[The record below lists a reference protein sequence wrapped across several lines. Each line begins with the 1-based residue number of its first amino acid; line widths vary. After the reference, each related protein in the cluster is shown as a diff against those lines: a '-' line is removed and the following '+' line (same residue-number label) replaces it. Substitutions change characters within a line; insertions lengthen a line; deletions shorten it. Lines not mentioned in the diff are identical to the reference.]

1 MAKIFRVYAA
11 NGRDRYA
18 ELDLPAGDYEM
29 LDLMER
35 LRLKPGQLPYLELL
49 ECREEHGYLEKCI
62 HELPDI
68 FQLNALAKK
77 LAELTS
83 PQDMAA
89 FEGLVGKEIG
99 NRAVTIE
106 LPRLI
111 DFAYSTDCCHVAE
124 DAMTDFQLG
133 KFLVENDFIEE
144 ANNLPDSML
153 ALLDYGKIGREH
165 REQEGGVY
173 TGFGYLEQHTDVR
186 HVSETMDYRPH
197 KPAYTI
203 LLNVLP
209 VVLLLLVLWF
219 ATGQAWLSC
228 MITGALLFLLT
239 GAMLAGYFGGLTEPF
254 ATGVILF
261 TAFIYLA
268 VAAGVIV
275 ALFQRWK
282 EIQGGEEDAA
292 KKY

>member
-18 ELDLPAGDYEM
+18 ELALPAGDYEM

-99 NRAVTIE
+99 KSGAAIE

-111 DFAYSTDCCHVAE
+111 DFAHSADCCVVTE
-124 DAMTDFQLG
+124 DAVTDFQLG
-133 KFLVENDFIEE
+133 KFLVENDFIEDVSG
-144 ANNLPDSML
+144 LPDSML
-153 ALLDYGKIGREH
+153 ALLEEKPIAEISIS
-165 REQEGGVY
+165 ELCME
-173 TGFGYLEQHTDVR
+173 LVR
-186 HVSETMDYRPH
+186 CST
-197 KPAYTI
+197 T
-203 LLNVLP
+203 
-209 VVLLLLVLWF
+209 
-219 ATGQAWLSC
+219 
-228 MITGALLFLLT
+228 
-239 GAMLAGYFGGLTEPF
+239 
-254 ATGVILF
+254 
-261 TAFIYLA
+261 
-268 VAAGVIV
+268 
-275 ALFQRWK
+275 
-282 EIQGGEEDAA
+282 
-292 KKY
+292 